1 MFVIIRNGQQFINF
15 VLTCIVI
22 AGYYSCI
29 LHKCCRIL
37 LSLLYDILKLL
48 SNKSLSYVSDYLCL
62 LELVTF
68 VLILEINE
76 YDLKEGVV
84 KVLCRYLW
92 AFMAAI
98 SSHGDDLIVDRE
110 CEGSFLMGDDYCF
123 V

>member
-1 MFVIIRNGQQFINF
+1 MVLIIVVIIQNGQQFINF

-62 LELVTF
+62 LELATF

-76 YDLKEGVV
+76 YGLMEGVV
-84 KVLCRYLW
+84 KVLCYLW
-92 AFMAAI
+92 AFMAAMSAFALPSSRNLLIDVI
-98 SSHGDDLIVDRE
+98 S
-110 CEGSFLMGDDYCF
+110 
-123 V
+123 